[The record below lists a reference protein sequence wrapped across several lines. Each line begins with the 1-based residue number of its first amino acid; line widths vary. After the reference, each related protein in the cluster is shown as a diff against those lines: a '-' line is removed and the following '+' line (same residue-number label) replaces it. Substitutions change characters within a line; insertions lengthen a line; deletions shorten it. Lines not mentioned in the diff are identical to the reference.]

1 MTYIEGRWETAV
13 SPYPLNPP
21 EFGSKHSYKQE
32 YQGNL
37 RILYETMHA
46 AIRITQETILLG
58 KTRSKNKV
66 KLKLIY
72 KLSQIKC
79 VDNIRSPYFNL
90 YKKYKVDL

>member
-1 MTYIEGRWETAV
+1 
-13 SPYPLNPP
+13 
-21 EFGSKHSYKQE
+21 
-32 YQGNL
+32 
-37 RILYETMHA
+37 MHA